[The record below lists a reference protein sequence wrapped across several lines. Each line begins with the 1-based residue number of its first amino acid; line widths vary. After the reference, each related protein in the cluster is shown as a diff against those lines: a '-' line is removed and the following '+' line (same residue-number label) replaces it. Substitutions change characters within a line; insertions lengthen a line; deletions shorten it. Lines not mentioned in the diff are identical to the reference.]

1 VKAQFFKEKN
11 YQMKK
16 YLIALDLDGTIL
28 YDFDSL
34 SESLCDFMK
43 EVQKAGHK
51 IVIATGRPYRSS
63 KFVYDRFDL
72 NTPIINYNGGLITH
86 PKDSSF
92 PRINYTVNKDVIID
106 IFENNFDH
114 IRNAFCEVRDAI
126 YVHQEEKAIEPL
138 LHVKGS
144 TKIAF
149 GHFKDTLDKDPNGA
163 IIIGKQGRGK
173 LIKEYIDIKYP
184 NQILSRIWNL
194 SGEYDSIIEVF
205 TPESNKGQ
213 ALAHVAEYL
222 GFKPEDVIAIGDG
235 HNDIEMLEY
244 AGLGVAVRN
253 AHPELIKVADL
264 ILDFTSSENAVYRF
278 LSEYLYN

>member
-1 VKAQFFKEKN
+1 
-11 YQMKK
+11 MSK

-34 SESLCDFMK
+34 SETLCDFMK
-43 EVQKAGHK
+43 EVQKQGHK

-72 NTPIINYNGGLITH
+72 DTPIINYNGGLITH
-86 PKDSSF
+86 PKNPDF
-92 PRINYTVNKDVIID
+92 NRVNYTVDKNIIID
-106 IFENNFDH
+106 ICDNNHDH

-126 YVHQEEKAIEPL
+126 YVEWEEKEIEPL
-138 LHVKGS
+138 LHVKGA
-144 TKIAF
+144 TKILY
-149 GHFKDTLDKDPNGA
+149 GEFKDILDKDPNGA

-173 LIKEYIDIKYP
+173 LIKEYIDKTYS
-184 NQILSRIWNL
+184 NSVLSRIWDL

-205 TPESNKGQ
+205 TPESNKGK
-213 ALAHVAEYL
+213 ALAYVADYL
-222 GFKPEDVIAIGDG
+222 GIDQSHTIAIGDG

-244 AGLGVAVRN
+244 ASLGVAVRN

-264 ILDFTSSENAVYRF
+264 ILDYTSKDGAVYRF
-278 LSEYLYN
+278 LSDFLTIKNNKG

>member
-1 VKAQFFKEKN
+1 
-11 YQMKK
+11 MSK

-34 SESLCDFMK
+34 SETLCDFMK
-43 EVQKAGHK
+43 EVQKQGHK

-72 NTPIINYNGGLITH
+72 DTPIINYNGGLITH
-86 PKDSSF
+86 PKNPDF
-92 PRINYTVNKDVIID
+92 NRVNYTVDKNIIID
-106 IFENNFDH
+106 ICDNNHDH

-126 YVHQEEKAIEPL
+126 YVEWEEKEIEPL
-138 LHVKGS
+138 LHVKGA
-144 TKIAF
+144 TKILY
-149 GHFKDTLDKDPNGA
+149 GEFKDILDKDPNGA

-173 LIKEYIDIKYP
+173 LIKEYIDKTYS
-184 NQILSRIWNL
+184 NSVLSRIWDL

-205 TPESNKGQ
+205 TPESNKGK
-213 ALAHVAEYL
+213 ALAYVADYL
-222 GFKPEDVIAIGDG
+222 GIDQSNTIAIGDG

-244 AGLGVAVRN
+244 ASLGVAVRN

-264 ILDFTSSENAVYRF
+264 ILDYTSKDGAVYRF
-278 LSEYLYN
+278 LSDFLTIKNNKG